1 MKENEV
7 LIYKDINML
16 KPIGGPNGYVYN
28 LKKGLDELKIEN
40 IEFINSTYIQKEN
53 RVHVILKN
61 IKNLLP
67 NFIKTNINNIRHY
80 KSIMNGKKENNNIE
94 FNNYKFIHFHSTF
107 DMYSVKDTLV
117 NYKGKVILTSH
128 SPKPAYQEVIDSCID
143 KYTINSI
150 KEKYNNLAQ
159 VDEYAFNRADYI
171 IFPCEE
177 AEEPYYNQ
185 WDKYKSIKEEN
196 KTKYRY
202 IPTGIIECKAKVSK
216 DEIRERYNIPSDAFL
231 ISYVGRHN
239 EVKGYD
245 RLKEIATK
253 ILKDNKDIYFIIAG
267 KEEPL
272 YKIENEK
279 WIEVGWTNDP
289 HSIIGASDLF
299 ILPNRETYFDLILL
313 EVMSLGVP
321 ILASYTGGNK
331 YFKKY
336 ENSGMEFF
344 ENEEDAINKIINF
357 SQLSKNEI
365 ENIGNKNK
373 KIYEQDFNEE
383 KFAKNY
389 IELIETLKGD

>member
-1 MKENEV
+1 MENNKI
-7 LIYKDINML
+7 LIYKNINML
-16 KPIGGPNGYVYN
+16 KPTGGPNGYLYN
-28 LKKGLDELKIEN
+28 LKKGLDIVEAKN
-40 IEFINSTYIQKEN
+40 IEFINNTYTIEDK
-53 RVHVILKN
+53 VHIVFKK
-61 IKNLLP
+61 IKKLIP
-67 NFIKTNINNIRHY
+67 KFIRRNANNIRLY
-80 KSIMNGKKENNNIE
+80 NSIINGKKENNEIE

-117 NYKGKVILTSH
+117 NYKGKVLLTSH
-128 SPKPAYQEVIDSCID
+128 SPKPAYQELIDSCID
-143 KYTINSI
+143 KYTMNNV
-150 KEKYNNLAQ
+150 KEKYNKLEQ

-171 IFPCEE
+171 VFPCEE

-185 WDKYKSIKEEN
+185 WEKYKSIKEIN
-196 KTKYRY
+196 KEKYRY
-202 IPTGIIECKAKVSK
+202 IPTGISGCIANITEN
-216 DEIRERYNIPSDAFL
+216 EIRQKYNIPKDAFL

-245 RLKEIATK
+245 RLKEIAK
-253 ILKDNKDIYFIIAG
+253 KVLKDNKDIYFIIAG
-267 KEEPL
+267 KEGPL

-313 EVMSLGVP
+313 EVMSLGIS

-336 ENSGMEFF
+336 ENSGIEFF
-344 ENEEDAINKIINF
+344 ENEADAITKIINL
-357 SQLSKNEI
+357 SKLSKNEI
-365 ENIGNKNK
+365 KDIGNRNK
-373 KIYEQDFNEE
+373 KIYEKNFNEE

-389 IELIETLKGD
+389 IELIETFKGD